1 MAILVYT
8 ESWNGS
14 FKKASFEAVSY
25 ASQLANKLNTEV
37 IALTI
42 SAKDDASQLGN
53 YGASKILSITNETLT
68 SFNNQAYAN
77 AIINAADAN
86 EVDTIVI
93 SNTNNG
99 KSIAPIVAAKRSASL
114 ITNVIEVPSSLSP
127 FTVKRKAF
135 SSKAFANYTTNS
147 AQKVITITPNALGLI
162 ESNTTAHS
170 EAFDYTATS
179 SDNRLKSVS
188 EEKATGKISL
198 TEAEFVVSA
207 GRGLKGAENWG
218 MIEELADL
226 LGAATACSKPVSD
239 IGWRPHSEHVG
250 QTGIAINPELYI
262 AVGISGAIQH
272 LAGVNA
278 SKNIVVI
285 NTDPEA
291 PFFKAA
297 DFGIVGD
304 AFEVVPKLIEAVKK
318 HKANN

>member
-99 KSIAPIVAAKRSASL
+99 KSIAPIVAAKRNASL
-114 ITNVIEVPSSLSP
+114 ITNVIEVPSSFNP

-147 AQKVITITPNALGLI
+147 AQKVITITPNALGIL

-170 EAFDYTATS
+170 EAFEYIATS
-179 SDNRLKSVS
+179 SDHRLKSVS

-297 DFGIVGD
+297 DYGIVGD